1 MCAGVW
7 VGRGR
12 APPSPSS
19 QLANVLGRGLGNL
32 RSQPTLGT

>member
-12 APPSPSS
+12 ATPALGS
-19 QLANVLGRGLGNL
+19 QLANVLGRGLGDL